1 MAKGARRW
9 VRRAAVSIVHK
20 SRAAWSWLRR
30 QKKLPVPPPP
40 PLLRGPTLRGEA
52 DALAR
57 HSLSDFVL
65 DEVLACQGGTHC
77 RLLGS
82 FRGEAALV
90 TLDLR
95 APLPDGAALA
105 GALPEMVAAL
115 SGWSGAEYSFYAAT
129 LRAAPAPQYALQIHC
144 PASEDAVCR
153 ARPTRFVTHVETPE
167 LYAAR
172 VEPYVRRLPP
182 ATWIDR
188 VCALEAE
195 RVLFAGGPGR
205 GFVVVVDSKWRSHP
219 RFTHHE
225 DLRAAW
231 RGAPWTDALY
241 LLAISRDPGLRSIR
255 DLRGAGAA
263 AVVSAMRAALV
274 AAARDVYGV
283 PEGQLRLFFHY
294 CPRFWRLHAHAARV
308 DGPASCAAD
317 RAHLVVHVEDNLRR
331 DPAYYRDAT
340 LSYRLREG
348 DRLHAVLDAP
358 A

>member
-9 VRRAAVSIVHK
+9 VRRAAVSIVRK

-30 QKKLPVPPPP
+30 QNKLPAPPPP

-105 GALPEMVAAL
+105 SALPEMRAAL

-144 PASEDAVCR
+144 PASEDAVCAR
-153 ARPTRFVTHVETPE
+153 AARRHARRAPRPTR
-167 LYAAR
+167 R

-205 GFVVVVDSKWRSHP
+205 ASSSSTASGGRTRVHAP
-219 RFTHHE
+219 RGSAGRVAR
-225 DLRAAW
+225 RALDG
-231 RGAPWTDALY
+231 RALPAGH
-241 LLAISRDPGLRSIR
+241 LRDPALRSIR